1 MTEKA
6 SKYSSCP
13 ICECQVTD
21 LHQLAVHLFNKA
33 QVSDGQHIMWLNRNL
48 TKFQV
53 PVEKLYKLLEQSGF
67 GKPNNQDV
75 VTR

>member
-13 ICECQVTD
+13 VCKYQVTD
-21 LHQLAVHLFNKA
+21 LHHLAVHLFDKA

-53 PVEKLYKLLEQSGF
+53 PVEKLHKLLEQPGLGNLS
-67 GKPNNQDV
+67 NQDV
-75 VTR
+75 VPR